1 MHAIVH
7 AQRALDLAAA
17 NGQPPRSAIY
27 FGVDGADLHLN
38 DLVQEG
44 RRRGGKPVSDQ
55 EIQEIKKLRKA
66 KEPLTLARR
75 YNAFLKYRD
84 EAFGANARITA
95 VTAEGRKNPEYA
107 RFVDQNRWNLLQQR
121 ETPCDKWRSKGVSFD
136 FNRVGPQ
143 AEFGAWSIKQPEV
156 IPVARPETCRSR

>member
-1 MHAIVH
+1 MKRYFDTVRAVFHRY
-7 AQRALDLAAA
+7 AQSHPSHDYKIGMYCTAGVCDYALKNSLAD
-17 NGQPPRSAIY
+17 Y
-27 FGVDGADLHLN
+27 
-38 DLVQEG
+38 
-44 RRRGGKPVSDQ
+44 
-55 EIQEIKKLRKA
+55 
-66 KEPLTLARR
+66 
-75 YNAFLKYRD
+75 YW
-84 EAFGANARITA
+84 